1 MTLKMFH
8 HGSSVVDYE
17 LEIKWKGNS
26 EKPQKKKKNKSSR
39 IKTVKK
45 KSNF

>member
-26 EKPQKKKKNKSSR
+26 EKPQKKKSSR

>member
-26 EKPQKKKKNKSSR
+26 EKPQKKKKQIFKNKDSQ
-39 IKTVKK
+39 KEK
-45 KSNF
+45 

>member
-26 EKPQKKKKNKSSR
+26 EKPQKKKNKSSR